1 MMGLNAS
8 HVILDAMGVQVQAI
22 LIALNA
28 VLIILCFKEFVQTLV
43 LTIITKHTKIVN
55 HVMSLV
61 IIAMDH

>member
-43 LTIITKHTKIVN
+43 LTITT
-55 HVMSLV
+55 
-61 IIAMDH
+61 